1 MITALFDK
9 KGSKIVTGLA
19 LAVTLLHISG
29 SVAKYFIYYKGS
41 VVDLLEVLLFCCLMI
56 FAALYIANNT
66 KNNEGRRRV
75 KDILRQYFCKEQIL
89 LSILFLLTLISCIV
103 LEITSGESYLQDNL
117 DCISDLIICI
127 FVIFPSGRLLV
138 KNDKNI
144 VIKTIIH
151 ILLFAI
157 TCFMLLV
164 LYKIVVGDIMETVN
178 GGHIGM
184 LDYGNGAYQLSINCH
199 PNTVGSYSGVF
210 FLACVCLSVLE
221 KKALRYIC
229 IFEAL
234 IHFIILALSNSRG
247 SLFAAMISFGGILG
261 LVTFHNLNKWEL
273 WKKVCVSVIVGII
286 SIFALYFLRNGI
298 LLGFDKITSLSTVS
312 EIEADNIQED
322 QYVAVRDMNLTYV
335 NFRGTIWKKAI
346 DLITDNPKTVLFGV
360 SPRSVSK
367 VLGKALGADNDIYT
381 HNQLLEVGLATGIPS
396 LLIFFVF
403 IVFLAIDC
411 FFIEISRTDKE
422 KWKSKVFPM
431 ILLFLVIGNVMEALL
446 LYHNYFSGCVFM
458 LISGWCENQARIQ
471 KKTEK

>member
-1 MITALFDK
+1 MITALCEK
-9 KGSKIVTGLA
+9 KGSKIINVLA

-41 VVDLLEVLLFCCLMI
+41 VVDLLEVLLFFCFMI
-56 FAALYIANNT
+56 FTALYIVNNT
-66 KNNEGRRRV
+66 KNNEGRRRI
-75 KDILRQYFCKEQIL
+75 KDIIRQYFCKEQIL
-89 LSILFLLTLISCIV
+89 LSILFALTVISCVV
-103 LEITSGESYLQDNL
+103 LELSSGERYLQDNL

-138 KNDKNI
+138 KNDMNI
-144 VIKTIIH
+144 IIKTIIH
-151 ILLFAI
+151 ILLFVI
-157 TCFMLLV
+157 TSFMLFV
-164 LYKIVVGDIMETVN
+164 LYKIIVGDIMETVN

-184 LDYGNGAYQLSINCH
+184 LDYGNGAYQLSINSH

-234 IHFIILALSNSRG
+234 IHFIVLSLANSRG
-247 SLFAAMISFGGILG
+247 SLFAAMISFGGIIG
-261 LVTFHNLNKWEL
+261 VVTFHNIQKWNL
-273 WKKVCVSVIVGII
+273 LKKGSLSVIIGII
-286 SIFALYFLRNGI
+286 CIFALYFLRNGI

-322 QYVAVRDMNLTYV
+322 QYVAIRDMNLTYV

-346 DLITDNPKTVLFGV
+346 DLMTDNPKTVFIGV

-367 VLGKALGADNDIYT
+367 ILGKALGADNDIYT

-396 LLIFFVF
+396 LLIFVVF
-403 IVFLAIDC
+403 ILFLAIDC
-411 FFIEISRTDKE
+411 FFIEISGADKE

-446 LYHNYFSGCVFM
+446 LYHNYFSGCAFM
-458 LISGWCENQARIQ
+458 LISGWCVNQAQIQ
-471 KKTEK
+471 KRTKK